1 MKMKTRSIIIKTFL
15 LVFLTVII
23 RQGYSQS
30 SLDELVNNALT
41 TNKSLIS
48 AHEFY
53 NAEIVES
60 KTGNSPDNP
69 EIEYAYLWGDPTS
82 VGNRIDFAITQSFD
96 FPTAYSSRN
105 KLSKIKR
112 QQAGLRYSFVE
123 QNVIINTRQLW
134 VQAVYLNKMQLLLKK
149 RLGNAEMIAIAFQRM
164 FDEGET
170 NVLKRNQAKLQFT
183 ALSNE
188 MENIELDMI
197 KNNSLIT
204 QINGGKEFPI
214 IDSIFPDAM
223 NIEMDTLINL
233 FKSGPQNSMFQGE
246 VERMEQQKTVV
257 FNQKL
262 PKLMAGYYQ
271 ETILGTKLSGVR
283 AGITIPLWENANA
296 VKSAKANFVYAQ
308 TDAVRFWEQQEIE
321 VRQLYEQ
328 WQRLFNQVEEME
340 ELINNSNNDALLFK
354 ALENGEISLTQY
366 YYEMDFYFQTKF
378 DLIEFQRNLHF
389 IEAELLSITYA
400 GSDATQIYGRK

>member
-1 MKMKTRSIIIKTFL
+1 MKNSLRKIETFL
-15 LVFLTVII
+15 FLFLTVII
-23 RQGYSQS
+23 HQGFSQS
-30 SLDELVNNALT
+30 SLDDLVNNALT

-48 AHEFY
+48 ANEFY
-53 NAEIVES
+53 NAEIIES

-69 EIEYAYLWGDPTS
+69 EVEYAYLWGDPTS

-112 QQAGLRYSFVE
+112 QQAGLRFSFVE
-123 QNVIINTRQLW
+123 QNVIINTHQLW
-134 VQAVYLNKMQLLLKK
+134 VQAVYLNKMHSLLTK
-149 RLGNAEMIAIAFQRM
+149 RMGNAEMIAKAFQRM

-170 NVLKRNQAKLQFT
+170 NVLKLNQAKLQLT

-197 KNNSLIT
+197 RNNSLIT

-214 IDSIFPDAM
+214 FDSIFPEAM

-233 FKSGPQNSMFQGE
+233 FKSGPQNLMFQGE
-246 VERMEQQKTVV
+246 VERLDQQKTVV

-262 PKLMAGYYQ
+262 PKLKAGYYQ

-296 VKSAKANFVYAQ
+296 VKSAKANFAYAQ

-321 VRQLYEQ
+321 VRRLFEQ
-328 WQRLFNQVEEME
+328 WQRLLNQVEEMQ

-354 ALENGEISLTQY
+354 ALENGEINLTQY

-378 DLIEFQRNLHF
+378 DLIEFQRNLHL

-400 GSDATQIYGRK
+400 GSGTIQMYGKK

>member
-1 MKMKTRSIIIKTFL
+1 MKMKNNLIIRKILL
-15 LVFLTVII
+15 LVFSTLLIHL
-23 RQGYSQS
+23 GYSQS
-30 SLDELVNNALT
+30 SLDDLVNNALT

-48 AHEFY
+48 ANEFY
-53 NAEIVES
+53 NAEIIDA

-69 EIEYAYLWGDPTS
+69 EIEYTYLWGDPTS
-82 VGNRIDFAITQSFD
+82 LGNRIDFAITQSFD

-112 QQAGLRYSFVE
+112 QQAGLRFSFVE
-123 QNVIINTRQLW
+123 QNVIINTHQLW
-134 VQAVYLNKMQLLLKK
+134 VQAVYLNKMHSLLKK
-149 RLGNAEMIAIAFQRM
+149 RMGNAEMIAKAFQRM

-170 NVLKRNQAKLQFT
+170 NILKLNQAKLQFT
-183 ALSNE
+183 SLSNE

-197 KNNSLIT
+197 RNNSLIT
-204 QINGGKEFPI
+204 QINGGKEFLI
-214 IDSIFPDAM
+214 IDSIFPETM
-223 NIEMDTLINL
+223 NIEMDSLINL
-233 FKSGPQNSMFQGE
+233 FKNGPQNLMFQGE

-262 PKLMAGYYQ
+262 PKFKAGYYQ
-271 ETILGTKLSGVR
+271 ETILGTKLSGIR
-283 AGITIPLWENANA
+283 AGLTIPLWENTNA

-308 TDAVRFWEQQEIE
+308 TDAIRFWEQQEIE
-321 VRQLYEQ
+321 VRRLYEQ
-328 WQRLFNQVEEME
+328 WHRLLNQVEEMK

-366 YYEMDFYFQTKF
+366 YYELDFYFKTKF
-378 DLIEFQRNLHF
+378 DLIEFQRNLHM

-400 GSDATQIYGRK
+400 GSGTTQL